1 MSENDKM
8 TLKDFFEKYKQVKI
22 PLLQRDFVQSNHK
35 EYYEFLTKIKNAL
48 ESDEK
53 LHLGLIYGREEEI
66 NGEKIFYPIDGQQRL
81 STLCLVCDE
90 NKLCY
95 ENKLFYENDMK
106 PSDENEIEFLK
117 EPNLENHL
125 ENDEIAKGIHPHTK
139 AINNAKKLIKD
150 HKIHEINSKNLSNI
164 TLDLVIL
171 EDFGLSDE
179 LYIKLNARGKALS
192 EFDIFRAELL
202 NNLKDCL
209 KIEFANKID
218 NAWSEVFFKYFKEDY
233 EKAFLRFYDF
243 IVEHLLLLKKIDEKN
258 EDRKYD
264 ESIMKIIFSYIDS
277 FEIAL
282 ARYEDHFHTTED
294 VFSNVLDTRISLDR
308 FAKNKH
314 FFKELLLG
322 KCLNKQNDPNRIK
335 WILFFYMDCVLNNK
349 NCEYFKIY
357 ARKLNNQIQS
367 LGKIWSDNGFVIE
380 KDKITEKV
388 KEFFKSNQ
396 KLELPSDNPCDN
408 PYFYLLE
415 KHKYFYADVSLLEK
429 CDYKQV
435 YEKIQHIDDK
445 QKFLKEL
452 LKYADVKRK
461 YMNDRYCV
469 GYGKN
474 EYDKN
479 ENLMLNI
486 LFINR
491 ENDDG
496 DTKVDD
502 LKKQINNFFS
512 ENGEYRKDLKKDLIS
527 TTIIEKVDFK
537 EERYGMFYIN
547 EEKVIYMKNKQ
558 HTSTDDTEIK

>member
-1 MSENDKM
+1 MSENGKM
-8 TLKDFFEKYKQVKI
+8 TLEDFFDTYNQVKI
-22 PLLQRDFVQSNHK
+22 PLLQRDFVQSNHDK
-35 EYYEFLTKIKNAL
+35 FGDFLTNIKNAL

-53 LHLGLIYGREEEI
+53 LHLGLIYGRVDKQ
-66 NGEKIFYPIDGQQRL
+66 NNFYPIDGQQRL

-95 ENKLFYENDMK
+95 EN
-106 PSDENEIEFLK
+106 EIEFLK
-117 EPNLENHL
+117 EPNLANHL

-139 AINNAKKLIKD
+139 AINKAKDEILKK
-150 HKIHEINSKNLSNI
+150 EINPKNLSNI

-171 EDFGLSDE
+171 DDFNLSDE

-192 EFDIFRAELL
+192 EFDIFRVELL
-202 NNLKDCL
+202 NYLKDDL

-218 NAWSEVFFKYFKEDY
+218 NAWSEVFFKYFEEDY

-243 IVEHLLLLKKIDEKN
+243 IVEHLLLLGKIDKKN

-264 ESIMKIIFSYIDS
+264 ESIMRIIFSYIDS

-314 FFKELLLG
+314 FFKELLLD
-322 KCLNKQNDPNRIK
+322 KSLNKQNDPNRIK
-335 WILFFYMDCVLNNK
+335 WILFFYIQCVADGNIDC
-349 NCEYFKIY
+349 ESFKIY
-357 ARKLNNQIQS
+357 ARELNNQIQS
-367 LGKIWSDNGFVIE
+367 LGKIWSDNGFVIS
-380 KDKITEKV
+380 KDEITKKV
-388 KEFFKSNQ
+388 ENFFKSNQ
-396 KLELPSDNPCDN
+396 KLKLPSDN

-415 KHKYFYADVSLLEK
+415 KHKYFYADVSLLAK

-445 QKFLKEL
+445 QKFLKDL
-452 LKYADVKRK
+452 LKYADLKREN
-461 YMNDRYCV
+461 MGRGYCV

-474 EYDKN
+474 EYDEY

-491 ENDDG
+491 EDNDG
-496 DTKVDD
+496 DTNVDE
-502 LKKQINNFFS
+502 LKEQINNFFS

-527 TTIIEKVDFK
+527 TTIIEKVDFEK
-537 EERYGMFYIN
+537 ERYGMFYIN
-547 EEKVIYMKNKQ
+547 EEKKVIYMKNKQ
-558 HTSTDDTEIK
+558 HTSNGDKEIK

>member
-1 MSENDKM
+1 M
-8 TLKDFFEKYKQVKI
+8 TLEDFFDTYNQVKI

-35 EYYEFLTKIKNAL
+35 KYDDFLTEIKNAL
-48 ESDEK
+48 EGDEK
-53 LHLGLIYGREEEI
+53 LHLGLIYGREDEI

-95 ENKLFYENDMK
+95 EN
-106 PSDENEIEFLK
+106 EIENTS

-125 ENDEIAKGIHPHTK
+125 ENDEIAKGIHPHIK
-139 AINNAKKLIKD
+139 AINKAKDEILKK
-150 HKIHEINSKNLSNI
+150 EINPKNLSNI

-171 EDFGLSDE
+171 DDFNLSDE

-202 NNLKDCL
+202 NYLKDDL

-218 NAWSEVFFKYFKEDY
+218 NAWSEVFFKYFKEDH

-243 IVEHLLLLKKIDEKN
+243 IVEHLLLLKKINKKN
-258 EDRKYD
+258 EYRKYD
-264 ESIMKIIFSYIDS
+264 ENIMRIIFSYIDS
-277 FEIAL
+277 FETAL

-308 FAKNKH
+308 LAKNKH
-314 FFKELLLG
+314 FFKELLLD
-322 KCLNKQNDPNRIK
+322 KSLNKQNDPNRIK
-335 WILFFYMDCVLNNK
+335 WILFFYIQCVADGNIDC
-349 NCEYFKIY
+349 ESFKIY
-357 ARKLNNQIQS
+357 ARELNNQIQS
-367 LGKIWSDNGFVIE
+367 LGKIWFDNGFIIS
-380 KDKITEKV
+380 KCDITTKV
-388 KEFFKSNQ
+388 KEFFNSEK
-396 KLELPSDNPCDN
+396 KLELPSDN

-435 YEKIQHIDDK
+435 YERIKEVENADK
-445 QKFLKEL
+445 DTKKKFLKKL
-452 LKYADVKRK
+452 LKYADLKRK
-461 YMNDRYCV
+461 YMDIRYCV

-474 EYDKN
+474 EYDIV

-491 ENDDG
+491 EDGDG
-496 DTKVDD
+496 DTNVGE

-512 ENGEYRKDLKKDLIS
+512 KNEQYREYSKEDLIS

-547 EEKVIYMKNKQ
+547 EEKKVIYMKNKQ
-558 HTSTDDTEIK
+558 RTSTGDTEIK

>member
-1 MSENDKM
+1 MSENGKM

-35 EYYEFLTKIKNAL
+35 KYDDFLTEIKNAL
-48 ESDEK
+48 EGDEK
-53 LHLGLIYGREEEI
+53 LHLGLIYGREDEI

-95 ENKLFYENDMK
+95 EN
-106 PSDENEIEFLK
+106 EIEFVR
-117 EPNLENHL
+117 EPNLDNHL
-125 ENDEIAKGIHPHTK
+125 ENGEIAKGIHPHIK
-139 AINNAKKLIKD
+139 AINKAKDEILKK
-150 HKIHEINSKNLSNI
+150 EINPKNLSNI

-202 NNLKDCL
+202 NYLKDDL

-218 NAWSEVFFKYFKEDY
+218 NAWSEVFFKYFEEDY

-243 IVEHLLLLKKIDEKN
+243 IVEHLLLLKKFDKKN
-258 EDRKYD
+258 EYRKYD
-264 ESIMKIIFSYIDS
+264 ESIMRIIFSYIDS
-277 FEIAL
+277 FETAF

-357 ARKLNNQIQS
+357 ARELNNQIQS
-367 LGKIWSDNGFVIE
+367 LGKIWSDNGFVIL
-380 KDKITEKV
+380 KDEITEKV
-388 KEFFKSNQ
+388 KGFFESTQ
-396 KLELPSDNPCDN
+396 KPALPSDN

-415 KHKYFYADVSLLEK
+415 KHKYFYADVSLLEQ

-445 QKFLKEL
+445 QNFLKDL

-474 EYDKN
+474 EYDKD

-491 ENDDG
+491 KDEDG
-496 DTKVDD
+496 YTKVDD
-502 LKKQINNFFS
+502 LKEQLKNFFS
-512 ENGEYRKDLKKDLIS
+512 KNEEYRDLDLIDKKI
-527 TTIIEKVDFK
+527 TNDNFK
-537 EERYGMFYIN
+537 FNNDYYGMFYIRN
-547 EEKVIYMKNKQ
+547 ENEVVYMKNKQ
-558 HTSTDDTEIK
+558 HINKYDEVME